1 MKIRAIISNRCYRA
15 PGCPKKATP
24 AARKTKGDANGH
36 GFMTL
41 GHVGAIADEAAR
53 PGSCR
58 GNNPA
63 ATSHALIPSSLLD
76 EAQNC
81 WMKST
86 NIG

>member
-1 MKIRAIISNRCYRA
+1 MMIPSIISNRCYRA
-15 PGCPKKATP
+15 PGCPEEATP
-24 AARKTKGDANGH
+24 AARKTKSDSNGH

-41 GHVGAIADEAAR
+41 GQVGAIADEAAR
-53 PGSCR
+53 PASCR

-86 NIG
+86 PIG